1 MATQLLIYRNVQP
14 ITRDKHCEL
23 YLKAGK
29 DFVFAKEVNSV
40 PLMAAEFPAAASDLP
55 IVFTDADDGVLPVA
69 VLGIERDVNLM
80 VDDDNR
86 WQGEYVPA
94 FFRRYPFVFASSAE
108 GKTFTLCVD
117 EDYEGLNSEGRGERL
132 FDADGEQ
139 TQYLSRVLSFL
150 QDYQAHFQRTRA
162 FCRRL
167 VELDLLESVEAQV
180 RLPEGGRRTLTGFKS
195 INRKKLK
202 ELSAEQLQT
211 LVGNDELELMYI
223 HLQSMRNF
231 SRLTRLAR
239 GGAALDS
246 QTKPDPAT
254 DDDTSTD
261 EAAQTGNAASSD
273 QSTDTLLH

>member
-273 QSTDTLLH
+273 QSTDTLLN

>member
-14 ITRDKHCEL
+14 ITRDKHGEL

>member
-14 ITRDKHCEL
+14 ITRDKHGDL
-23 YLKAGK
+23 SLKVGK
-29 DFVFAKEVNSV
+29 DFAFAREVNSV

-69 VLGIERDVNLM
+69 VLGIERDANLM

-86 WQGEYVPA
+86 WRGEYVPA
-94 FFRRYPFVFASSAE
+94 FFRRYPFVFASSSD
-108 GKTFTLCVD
+108 GKTFTLCID
-117 EDYEGLNSEGRGERL
+117 EEYEGFNREGRGEHL

-139 TQYLSRVLSFL
+139 TQYLGRVLSFL

-167 VELDLLESVEAQV
+167 VEMDLLESVEAQV
-180 RLPEGGRRTLTGFKS
+180 RLPEGGRRTLTGFKA
-195 INRKKLK
+195 INRNKLK

-211 LVGNDELELMYI
+211 LMGNDELELMHI

-231 SRLTRLAR
+231 NRLTRLAR
-239 GGAALDS
+239 GGDAVDAQSKTDPTAEERSPDDAATPS
-246 QTKPDPAT
+246 ESAAGT
-254 DDDTSTD
+254 DQEANTS
-261 EAAQTGNAASSD
+261 
-273 QSTDTLLH
+273 LH

>member
-14 ITRDKHCEL
+14 VTRDKHGEL

-29 DFVFAKEVNSV
+29 DFAFAKEVNSV

-80 VDDDNR
+80 VDDDHR
-86 WQGEYVPA
+86 WRGEYVPA
-94 FFRRYPFVFASSAE
+94 FFRRYPFVFASASD
-108 GKTFTLCVD
+108 GKTFTLCID
-117 EDYEGLNSEGRGERL
+117 EDYEGLNGEGRGERL

-167 VELDLLESVEAQV
+167 AELELLESVEAQV
-180 RLPEGGRRTLTGFKS
+180 RLPEGGRRTLTGFKA
-195 INRKKLK
+195 INRNKLK

-211 LVGNDELELMYI
+211 LMSNDELELMHI

-231 SRLTRLAR
+231 NRLTRLAQ
-239 GGAALDS
+239 GGEAVDA
-246 QTKPDPAT
+246 QAKPDPAAEDT
-254 DDDTSTD
+254 GDDAKASPT
-261 EAAQTGNAASSD
+261 AGGASSD
-273 QSTDTLLH
+273 QEANTSLH

>member
-14 ITRDKHCEL
+14 ITRDKHGEL

-55 IVFTDADDGVLPVA
+55 IVFTDSDDGVLPVA

-94 FFRRYPFVFASSAE
+94 FFRRYPFVFASSAD
-108 GKTFTLCVD
+108 GKSFTLCID
-117 EDYEGLNSEGRGERL
+117 EDYEGINSEGRGERL

-150 QDYQAHFQRTRA
+150 QDYQAHFQRTRT

-180 RLPEGGRRTLTGFKS
+180 RLPEGGRRTLTGFKA
-195 INRKKLK
+195 INRNKLK
-202 ELSAEQLQT
+202 ELSAEQLQS
-211 LVGNDELELMYI
+211 LMSNDELELMHI

-231 SRLTRLAR
+231 NRLTRLAK
-239 GGAALDS
+239 GGAAVGA
-246 QTKPDPAT
+246 QAKPDPAT
-254 DDDTSTD
+254 DEDRATDDSAPTTDASSTD
-261 EAAQTGNAASSD
+261 QDSNS
-273 QSTDTLLH
+273 LLH

>member
-14 ITRDKHCEL
+14 ITRDKHGEL

-29 DFVFAKEVNSV
+29 DFIFAKEVNSV

-55 IVFTDADDGVLPVA
+55 IVFTDTDDGVLPVA

-94 FFRRYPFVFASSAE
+94 FFRRYPFVFSSSE
-108 GKTFTLCVD
+108 DGKTFTLCID
-117 EDYEGLNSEGRGERL
+117 EDYEGINSDGRGERL

-150 QDYQAHFQRTRA
+150 QDYQAHFQRTRT

-195 INRKKLK
+195 INRQKLK
-202 ELSAEQLQT
+202 ELSTDQLQA
-211 LVGNDELELMYI
+211 LMGNDELELMHI

-231 SRLTRLAR
+231 NRLARLAR
-239 GGAALDS
+239 GGNAFDS
-246 QTKPDPAT
+246 QAKPDPAT
-254 DDDTSTD
+254 DEDSAADQAAPASDASSTD
-261 EAAQTGNAASSD
+261 QDGNS
-273 QSTDTLLH
+273 LLH

>member
-14 ITRDKHCEL
+14 ITRDKHGEL

-55 IVFTDADDGVLPVA
+55 IVFTDTDDGVLPVA

-94 FFRRYPFVFASSAE
+94 FFRRYPFVFASSE
-108 GKTFTLCVD
+108 DGKTFTLCID
-117 EDYEGLNSEGRGERL
+117 EDYEGINSEGRGERL

-150 QDYQAHFQRTRA
+150 QDYQAHFQRTRT

-167 VELDLLESVEAQV
+167 VELDLLEAVEAQV

-195 INRKKLK
+195 INRQKLK
-202 ELSAEQLQT
+202 ELSADQLQE
-211 LVGNDELELMYI
+211 LMGNDELELMHI

-231 SRLTRLAR
+231 NRLARLAR
-239 GGAALDS
+239 GGNALDS
-246 QTKPDPAT
+246 QAKPDPAT
-254 DDDTSTD
+254 DEDTAADQAAPASDASSTD
-261 EAAQTGNAASSD
+261 QDSN
-273 QSTDTLLH
+273 TLLH